1 MKKAVI
7 PTVAALKLS
16 ACQSEEANNQVAEQS
31 QFTPVDALAEIDI
44 SSIIAQSV
52 THQDRL
58 ETDLGSDARRLPAQ
72 ILEFAQIG
80 PEMCVLDLFTA
91 GGYYAE
97 LLSRVVGPQGD
108 IWAQNPPQFYENFGS
123 ADLDFRL
130 ADRRL
135 PNVMRYDRPMDDM
148 ALPPER
154 FDAVVAAMVFHDLF
168 WLSEDVPAVL
178 SQIYTAM
185 RPGATM
191 LITDHAAPE
200 GTGAEFAMG
209 FKAKHRIEEDFVV
222 QIMREAGFELEASS
236 DILRIPEDDR
246 TMAYFEPEMR
256 GKPTDRFVLLFRK
269 PAGVGS

>member
-1 MKKAVI
+1 MIKVVLLS
-7 PTVAALKLS
+7 VAGLMLG
-16 ACQSEEANNQVAEQS
+16 ACQPEDATEQVAELS
-31 QFTPVDALAEIDI
+31 QAMPAEVISEADI
-44 SSIIAQSV
+44 SLIIAQSV
-52 THQDRL
+52 NHSDRL
-58 ETDLGSDARRLPAQ
+58 ETDRDSDARRLPVQ
-72 ILEFAQIG
+72 VLEFAGIG
-80 PEMCVLDLFTA
+80 PEMRVLDLFTA
-91 GGYYAE
+91 SGYYAE
-97 LLSRVVGPQGD
+97 LLSRVVGPNGD
-108 IWAQNPPQFYENFGS
+108 VWAQNPPQFYDNFGS

-135 PNVMRYDRPMDDM
+135 PNVTRYDRPMDDL
-148 ALPPER
+148 ALPADR

-209 FKAKHRIEEDFVV
+209 LKGKHRIEEAFVV
-222 QIMREAGFELEASS
+222 QIMREAGFELEADT
-236 DILRIPEDDR
+236 DILRVPGDDR
-246 TMAYFEPEMR
+246 TMAFFEPEMR

-269 PAGVGS
+269 PKAIQ